1 VSHATHDRIFTSLN
15 NFRDVGGV
23 TTPEGRGV
31 ATGRLYRSDT
41 LTRLS
46 TIDLATFDA
55 MGIRTVFDLRRRAEI
70 AEYGRVPDALGRR
83 YVNLSPD
90 HELWE
95 PVPYDASAGPA
106 RFLADRYMEIAVD
119 GARAIA
125 GIVGMLAEPGT
136 CPAVVHCFAGKD
148 RTGVVIA
155 IILGLVGVDDDGIA
169 DDYALSK
176 DWTGALTLDDVP
188 NHWLVAPRDAMTF
201 FLRDVRARFGSMDGY
216 AASAGIAPVRVTAL
230 RAQLL
235 D

>member
-1 VSHATHDRIFTSLN
+1 MSHATHDRIFASLN

-23 TTPEGRGV
+23 DTRDGSRV
-31 ATGRLYRSDT
+31 ARGRLYRSDT

-46 TIDLATFDA
+46 PADLGTFDA

-70 AEYGRVPDALGRR
+70 AEFGRVPDALGRR

-95 PVPYDASAGPA
+95 PVPYDESAGPA
-106 RFLADRYMEIAVD
+106 RFLADRYLEIAVD
-119 GARAIA
+119 GAEAIA
-125 GIVGMLAEPGT
+125 GIVGLLAEPGT

-148 RTGVVIA
+148 RTGVLVG
-155 IILGLVGVDDDGIA
+155 IILGLLGVDDDAIA

-176 DWTGALTLDDVP
+176 DWTGTLTLDDVP
-188 NHWLVAPRDAMTF
+188 SQWLAAPREAMTL
-201 FLRDVRARFGSMDGY
+201 FLRDVRARFGSVDGY
-216 AASAGIAPVRVTAL
+216 ATSVGITGIGIAAL

-235 D
+235 G

>member
-1 VSHATHDRIFTSLN
+1 MSHATDNRIFASLF

-23 TTPEGRGV
+23 ATRDGRVV

-46 TIDLATFDA
+46 AADLVTFDG

-70 AEYGRVPDALGRR
+70 AEFGRVPDALGRR
-83 YVNLSPD
+83 YVNLTPD

-119 GARAIA
+119 GAAAIG
-125 GIVGMLAEPGT
+125 GIVGMLSEPGA

-148 RTGVVIA
+148 RTGVLVA
-155 IILGLVGVDDDGIA
+155 IVLGLLDVDDDGIA

-176 DWTGALTLDDVP
+176 NWTGTLTLDDVP
-188 NHWLVAPRDAMTF
+188 NHWLAAPRDAMTL
-201 FLRDVRARFGSMDGY
+201 FLADVRTRFGSMEGY
-216 AASAGIAPVRVTAL
+216 AATAGITGTGVASL

-235 D
+235 S